1 MGRRAFGLA
10 SAVLAAS
17 LLSQPAFASPTQNE
31 FNYLSKPSVTKLLSP
46 SLVEAKD
53 WIQLSGTGLNRV
65 TEVFVDSNSAEFEL
79 VSGSEIRIRIPDGVS
94 PGDAVLRISGDFGLL
109 SYQNLFEVMPASKII
124 ESKITI
130 GTFQGYAA
138 VYTKN
143 FKGKELRIVIGDRTR
158 VIPTLAANYTQNLTK
173 VGAGNAV
180 RISVYLDSDLLKS
193 QELSIK

>member
-1 MGRRAFGLA
+1 MGRRALGLA
-10 SAVLAAS
+10 SAILALS
-17 LLSQPAFASPTQNE
+17 LIGQPAFASPTQNE
-31 FNYLSKPSVTKLLSP
+31 FDYLSKPSVTKLLSP
-46 SLVEAKD
+46 RLVEAED

-109 SYQNLFEVMPASKII
+109 SYQNLFEVMPSPKIV

-173 VGAGNAV
+173 VGVGKTV
-180 RISVYLDSDLLKS
+180 SISVFVDGNLAKNNQLEI
-193 QELSIK
+193 Q